1 MGRDR
6 RARVRCRFGPIAL
19 MIVAVPAA
27 LLAGLTQGPS
37 LRDVL
42 VRATRYVDALHGQ
55 LSALVAEERYEQRV
69 RGGGGARRWLLR
81 SDFLLIQPEG
91 ADRYYGFRDVF
102 EVDRRPVR
110 NRDER
115 LAKLFLDGTASA
127 DRQIEGIRSES
138 ALYNIGAVER
148 NFNTPTYALL
158 FLRASH
164 KLRFEFEGT
173 TDVSL
178 PLGLDDP
185 SATEEIYVLRFRET
199 WPRTIIRGRDGRNMP
214 AEGRFWIESESGRVL
229 ATELNVQDQLLKATI
244 AVTFE
249 KNEELGHLV
258 PSEMRERYDNREE
271 VSRVDGTATYSRFRQ
286 FSVEVTESR

>member
-6 RARVRCRFGPIAL
+6 RARVRCRFRPVAL
-19 MIVAVPAA
+19 MIVAVPVA
-27 LLAGLTQGPS
+27 LLAGLPQGPS
-37 LRDVL
+37 PLEVL

-55 LSALVAEERYEQRV
+55 LSALVAEERYQQRV
-69 RGGGGARRWLLR
+69 RGGGGARRRLLR

-138 ALYNIGAVER
+138 ALYNIGSVER

-178 PLGLDDP
+178 PLGLDDL

-229 ATELNVQDQLLKATI
+229 ATELNVEDQLLKATI
-244 AVTFE
+244 AVAFE